1 MTKYKASEHF
11 DERGIRLFYC
21 RHGFGKM
28 DAKFM
33 ITPRAEVV
41 PYIQN
46 KKIPTTKTFF
56 SAKIR
61 EFEKIF
67 PKEKKLLE
75 YEEQKK
81 C

>member
-1 MTKYKASEHF
+1 MTRHKPLEHF

-21 RHGFGKM
+21 HHGLGKM

-41 PYIQN
+41 LYIQ
-46 KKIPTTKTFF
+46 KKKFQQK
-56 SAKIR
+56 SKKAKIR

-67 PKEKKLLE
+67 PKEKKLIE

-81 C
+81 S